1 MRFLPIS
8 FADGIALHSD
18 QSLDAFLISRW
29 LSMWDTCQLQVH
41 ELILGSVNSTFQR
54 WSLRWQKT
62 DANIHQPVIQK
73 ITFRC
78 KLYCICESVTT
89 WSIFKLHA
97 RAGAIQECRR
107 SWLMKKKIRSIPVA
121 SVDYHRVLVTVFFH
135 KGDICDKS
143 CCLDKSA
150 FSIRALSVNSHTGSE
165 SPLLRNLQVVS
176 HFQLALKAEPLQG

>member
-41 ELILGSVNSTFQR
+41 GVILGSINSTFQR

-107 SWLMKKKIRSIPVA
+107 SWLMKKKNQKHSCGISWL
-121 SVDYHRVLVTVFFH
+121 SQSFSHGVFPQRWYMWQ
-135 KGDICDKS
+135 I
-143 CCLDKSA
+143 L
-150 FSIRALSVNSHTGSE
+150 LSW
-165 SPLLRNLQVVS
+165 
-176 HFQLALKAEPLQG
+176 